1 MTGEE
6 QGRPTARSG
15 DLSAATN
22 DTPTQDERR
31 QMKTMKPK
39 QESEE
44 TKQEKDDK
52 KKNSVPD
59 YK

>member
-22 DTPTQDERR
+22 DTPSQDERR

-44 TKQEKDDK
+44 TKQEKDD
-52 KKNSVPD
+52 
-59 YK
+59 